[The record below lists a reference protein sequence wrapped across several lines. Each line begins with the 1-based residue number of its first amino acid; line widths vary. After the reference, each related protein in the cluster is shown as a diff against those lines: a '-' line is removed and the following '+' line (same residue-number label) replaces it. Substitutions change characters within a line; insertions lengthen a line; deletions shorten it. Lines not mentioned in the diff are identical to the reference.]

1 MMTVDDSTTPF
12 AIPAGNGQV
21 YRFTG
26 QLLASS
32 DSRRNG
38 AHRWIS
44 FSLYRST
51 GGSYVLARVGHSTL
65 YHSPSCDVV
74 SRNRLEVGTPPT
86 GGVPCEECHPDPDGP
101 VCPEQPRHWAA
112 IIKDAP
118 GVLKALQRS
127 NGEQQYVTK
136 VAARLV
142 EQAAVKDR
150 ALAEAW
156 SVQVVD

>member
-1 MMTVDDSTTPF
+1 MTSDERSVSF

-26 QLLASS
+26 ELLATS
-32 DSRRNG
+32 DSQRAG
-38 AHRWIS
+38 AHRWIA
-44 FSLYRST
+44 FALYRST
-51 GGSYVLARVGHSTL
+51 GGSYVLSRVGHSL
-65 YHSPSCDVV
+65 LFHSPSCEVV
-74 SRNRLEVGTPPT
+74 TRNRLEVGAAEP
-86 GGVPCEECHPDPDGP
+86 GGIPCELCDPVLSGP
-101 VCPEQPRHWAA
+101 VCPEQPRYWAA

-142 EQAAVKDR
+142 EKAAVKDR
-150 ALAEAW
+150 TLAEAW